1 MAGHAQPRFLSAF
14 TAKHL
19 QARVFHL
26 KGRNMVKWQGAYEN
40 HQVDIRDDLDIAR
53 RERLLLRDKFD
64 VTDERRIVDHE

>member
-1 MAGHAQPRFLSAF
+1 
-14 TAKHL
+14 
-19 QARVFHL
+19 
-26 KGRNMVKWQGAYEN
+26 MVKWQGAYEN